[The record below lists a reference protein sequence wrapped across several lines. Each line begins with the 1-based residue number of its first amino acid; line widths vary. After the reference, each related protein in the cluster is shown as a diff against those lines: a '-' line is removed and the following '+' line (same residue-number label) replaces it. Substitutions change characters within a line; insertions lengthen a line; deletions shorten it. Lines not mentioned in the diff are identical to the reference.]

1 MKRLT
6 LPFISE
12 RYIGFTIPKG
22 GTFCICDHDAA
33 WHITLGP
40 EPIVHETDLNPYEL
54 VESRRDFLGLVF
66 EGSEENP
73 PLLRVGQNTIA
84 YDFDPKADKV
94 IINYVVAGRTGE
106 IEFPIFSQ
114 YWFSASFSDDG
125 RHLILAEPD
134 SIAIYET
141 A

>member
-1 MKRLT
+1 MKRIN
-6 LPFISE
+6 LPFISD
-12 RYIGFTIPKG
+12 RYIGFTIPEG
-22 GTFCICDHDAA
+22 GTYYICDHDAV
-33 WHITLGP
+33 WLITLAP
-40 EPIVHETDLNPYEL
+40 ELIVHETDINPYNF
-54 VESRRDFLGLVF
+54 VEGRRDFLGLVF
-66 EGSEENP
+66 DGLEANA

-84 YDFDPKADKV
+84 YVFDPEADKV
-94 IINYVVAGRTGE
+94 VVKYVVAGQGGE

-141 A
+141 T